1 MMAEQSEDGQE
12 KTEEP
17 TAKKLEK
24 AAEEG
29 QVLSS
34 KEMFVFTGVFVMFGL
49 VYILPY
55 FSQMLISYWSMFF
68 DWSDIVNDKKS
79 ILDILYYALNFF
91 VGAVTNIILNYFFI
105 PSFGISGA
113 AYSTILTYL
122 LIIFLFDIFNKKT
135 RVLLKIKYKSIIS
148 I

>member
-1 MMAEQSEDGQE
+1 MAEQSEDGQE

-29 QVLSS
+29 QVFTS
-34 KEMFVFTGVFVMFGL
+34 KEMFVFTGIVAMFGL

-55 FSQMLISYWSMFF
+55 YSQILLSYWSMFF

-79 ILDILYYALNFF
+79 IFDILFL
-91 VGAVTNIILNYFFI
+91 
-105 PSFGISGA
+105 S
-113 AYSTILTYL
+113 
-122 LIIFLFDIFNKKT
+122 LIHI
-135 RVLLKIKYKSIIS
+135 
-148 I
+148 

>member
-1 MMAEQSEDGQE
+1 MAEQSEDGQE

-17 TAKKLEK
+17 TSRKLEK

-34 KEMFVFTGVFVMFGL
+34 KEMFVFTGICVMFCL

-68 DWSDIVNDKKS
+68 DWSDIVNDKRS
-79 ILDILYYALNFF
+79 ILDILYYALRFF
-91 VGAVTNIILNYFFI
+91 VIIVT
-105 PSFGISGA
+105 GQ
-113 AYSTILTYL
+113 
-122 LIIFLFDIFNKKT
+122 DI
-135 RVLLKIKYKSIIS
+135 
-148 I
+148 